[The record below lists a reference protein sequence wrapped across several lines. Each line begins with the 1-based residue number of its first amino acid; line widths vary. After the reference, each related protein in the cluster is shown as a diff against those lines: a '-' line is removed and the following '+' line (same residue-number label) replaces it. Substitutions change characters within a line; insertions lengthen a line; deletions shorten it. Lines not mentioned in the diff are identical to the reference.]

1 MIIVL
6 LYMMGV
12 LFVSIALLIS
22 VIQANKRFEK
32 IELRLSLIENKKL
45 RKLHNT
51 FTKATEEYFK
61 R

>member
-22 VIQANKRFEK
+22 VIQTNKRFEK

-45 RKLHNT
+45 RKFHNT